1 MVKSSFKLVA
11 SQFCILQNLII
22 NSAVF
27 FKPKIIAYRHR
38 RNRRSLSRGKK
49 SLNSFPNG
57 QTFMGY
63 MGVFGKCFGAERRAH
78 NKKTYNSLPILNRMR
93 TLSWRKDCA
102 SSASDVIYTHTP
114 HPAPP
119 WGNLSLSLYF
129 VPFSDLKKVKMASS
143 SSFCGDC
150 GVGCGSDGFGPKPQP
165 PYLLTTTTVKEKL
178 KKRKAKV
185 SRKKK
190 KEETR
195 IRQLLW
201 LFVSS
206 HFWTK
211 MEIDRTRDSGL

>member
-1 MVKSSFKLVA
+1 M
-11 SQFCILQNLII
+11 
-22 NSAVF
+22 F
-27 FKPKIIAYRHR
+27 FNKAKIIAYRHC

-57 QTFMGY
+57 QTFMAGY

-93 TLSWRKDCA
+93 ALSWRKNRAA
-102 SSASDVIYTHTP
+102 SVSDVIYTHTHSSSCSSLRQP
-114 HPAPP
+114 
-119 WGNLSLSLYF
+119 LSLFISYRSATLKNWKWPLLLLLLF
-129 VPFSDLKKVKMASS
+129 V
-143 SSFCGDC
+143 GDC
-150 GVGCGSDGFGPKPQP
+150 GVGCGSDGFGPKPQS

-185 SRKKK
+185 PRKKK
-190 KEETR
+190 KKEEEETR

-206 HFWTK
+206 HFWTE